1 MGRPIVTEVLDQ
13 RANLRS
19 GQDDDRVVGEGRGP
33 LPGPVSQYKH
43 LLATRGAA

>member
-13 RANLRS
+13 RADLRS
-19 GQDDDRVVGEGRGP
+19 GQDDRVVGEGRGP